1 MRLGAPALLLNRRAR
16 RAGGTR
22 TGGART
28 RAGGGMPDSRAERCC
43 CTFVD
48 TAGTTTTLQ
57 RTTYTSSGMFNTSR
71 TVYELVQ
78 PTGNTEVK
86 NVGVDPRTWTVTLD
100 GRKHLLVVDEEMR
113 RSVLDMCGG
122 WWSTQ
127 LMFKSMGVDGDT
139 VALDS
144 LDFGAVAGVP
154 EATPEERKS
163 ALIQRFKGSGPY
175 RQYGMQLGD
184 DDCAAFV
191 GDADVVRAAMQTP
204 GCRPEDEVWKMG
216 GPFQFAGASLRADR
230 TLVLEMAHMNGCVIQ
245 HATAALR
252 DDREIARAAVKSA
265 PRALK
270 WLGPETRS
278 DVDFLVEHFV
288 QPGHLRE
295 IGKFGE
301 PHALSVDLLLQH
313 APRHA
318 LDEVSRSNDWPAE
331 LCDGLA
337 KAMGPS
343 EPKCTTVTWEGAWK
357 APKFVGGSPKHP
369 T

>member
-1 MRLGAPALLLNRRAR
+1 MKGYNVKKKPIFARMLRVQAPEFMP
-16 RAGGTR
+16 
-22 TGGART
+22 TGSN
-28 RAGGGMPDSRAERCC
+28 SRAER

-100 GRKHLLVVDEEMR
+100 GQKHLLVVDEAMR

-127 LMFKSMGVDGDT
+127 LRFKSMGVDGDT

-318 LDEVSRSNDWPAE
+318 LDEVSRNNDWPAE